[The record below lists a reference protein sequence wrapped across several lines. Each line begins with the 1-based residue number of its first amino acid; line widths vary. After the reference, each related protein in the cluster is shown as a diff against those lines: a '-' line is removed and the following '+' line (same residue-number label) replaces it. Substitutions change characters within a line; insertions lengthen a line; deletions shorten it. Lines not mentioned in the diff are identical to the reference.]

1 MKRLLLLASTIFLFA
16 AVASAQTN
24 KADRAINKANN
35 SVNSA
40 TNSVNNASATG
51 TNAVGAAANAA
62 TQTKALADQVSNL
75 FGGKK
80 KSESAIVIKVPGA
93 DRGKLKQLCAALK
106 ECPGVDARGLDYD
119 DGQQTI
125 TLDRYKGK
133 LNDLL
138 DDLEKKTPMV
148 TDNNVHTSKSDN
160 TITINL

>member
-1 MKRLLLLASTIFLFA
+1 MKRLLFLTSTIFLFA
-16 AVASAQTN
+16 AAANAQAN

-51 TNAVGAAANAA
+51 ANAVSAASNSASQVKN
-62 TQTKALADQVSNL
+62 LADQVSNL
-75 FGGKK
+75 FGAKK
-80 KSESAIVIKVPGA
+80 KPENAIVIKVPGA
-93 DRGKLKQLCAALK
+93 NRATLKELCAALR
-106 ECPGVDARGLDYD
+106 ECPGVDAKGLDYD

-138 DDLEKKTPMV
+138 DDLEKKAPMV
-148 TDNNVHTSKSDN
+148 TDNNAHASKPDN